1 MKILS
6 YEFVEEMIKVTTDYE
21 PRPEFVYFADKFDN
35 LDKLKKEIEKS
46 IGFNFKKKEKKDKK
60 LEKLIKDLEKE
71 NGN

>member
-6 YEFVEEMIKVTTDYE
+6 HELQDNVIKVTTDYE
-21 PRPEFVYFADKFDN
+21 PRPVFVYFKDKFDN

-46 IGFNFKKKEKKDKK
+46 IEFNFKKKEKKDKK

-71 NGN
+71 NGK